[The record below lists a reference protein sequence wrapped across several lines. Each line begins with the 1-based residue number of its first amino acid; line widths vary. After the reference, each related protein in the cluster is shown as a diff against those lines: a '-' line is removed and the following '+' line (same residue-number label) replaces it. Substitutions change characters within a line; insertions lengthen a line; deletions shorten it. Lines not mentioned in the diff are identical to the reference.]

1 MTGNISVLASI
12 LNQTVLSARSRAT
25 IRDVALKAGVSHQT
39 VSRVINGHER
49 VSDQTRKNVEA
60 AIAELGYQPNAIAR
74 SMARGRT
81 YTLACIS
88 PNLTDF
94 TYASFIEGAEL
105 EARKRGYFLLTASA
119 PNAETFATLVNQLL
133 ASRRT
138 EGLLV
143 ITPNVEPHHVRI
155 PRYVSAVFIGSDPNL
170 DWIASVTLDDEN
182 AGYIATEHLVQM
194 NHTNIAHITG
204 PMAEESSQ
212 GRLRG
217 YQCAITAAG
226 ITYQPR
232 FIYEGDWS
240 ATSGYLAVQYFLE
253 QQDAPSAI
261 FAQNDRMAVG
271 AIRALR
277 DTGRRVPQDIS
288 VIGIDDMPLA
298 SYFDPPLTTILQD
311 TYRMGREA
319 ACQLINSIEK
329 PDNPCRQLRVEPKLI
344 VRQSTTLNNQP

>member
-1 MTGNISVLASI
+1 MP
-12 LNQTVLSARSRAT
+12 RSRVT
-25 IRDVALKAGVSHQT
+25 IREVAAHAGVSHQT
-39 VSRVINGHER
+39 VSRVINHSER
-49 VSDQTRKNVEA
+49 VNPETRQRVEN
-60 AIAELGYQPNAIAR
+60 AIQELKYSPNAVAR

-105 EARKRGYFLLTASA
+105 EARRQGYFLLTTSA

-143 ITPNVEPHHVRI
+143 ITPKVEPHHVRI
-155 PRYVSAVFIGSDPNL
+155 PRYVSAVFIGANPKL

-182 AGYIATEHLVQM
+182 AGYMATEHLIQL
-194 NHTNIAHITG
+194 NHTHIAHITG

-212 GRLRG
+212 GRMRG
-217 YQCAITAAG
+217 YQAALNAAG
-226 ITYQPR
+226 IPFQRR

-240 ATSGYLAVQYFLE
+240 ATSGYMAVQDFLE
-253 QQDAPSAI
+253 QENAPSAI

-277 DTGRRVPQDIS
+277 DAGRHVPKNIS
-288 VIGIDDMPLA
+288 VIGFDDMPLA

-319 ACQLINSIEK
+319 ACQLISSIEK
-329 PDNPCRQLRVEPKLI
+329 PDNPCRQLCVEPKLI
-344 VRQSTTLNNQP
+344 VRQSTTLNDQ

>member
-1 MTGNISVLASI
+1 MS
-12 LNQTVLSARSRAT
+12 RSRMT
-25 IRDVALKAGVSHQT
+25 IRDVAALAGVSHQT
-39 VSRVINGHER
+39 VSRVINNSER
-49 VSDQTRKNVEA
+49 VKPETRQRVEN
-60 AIAELGYQPNAIAR
+60 AIQELKYSPNAVAR

-105 EARKRGYFLLTASA
+105 EARRQGYFLLTTSA

-143 ITPNVEPHHVRI
+143 ITPKVEPHHVRI
-155 PRYVSAVFIGSDPNL
+155 PRYVSAVFIGANPKL

-182 AGYIATEHLVQM
+182 AGYMATEHLIQL
-194 NHTNIAHITG
+194 NHTHIAHITG

-212 GRLRG
+212 GRMRG
-217 YQCAITAAG
+217 YQAALNAAG
-226 ITYQPR
+226 IPFQRR

-240 ATSGYLAVQYFLE
+240 ATSGYMAVQDFLE
-253 QQDAPSAI
+253 QENAPSAI

-277 DTGRRVPQDIS
+277 DAGRHVPKNIS
-288 VIGIDDMPLA
+288 VIGFDDMPLA

-319 ACQLINSIEK
+319 ACQLISSIEK
-329 PDNPCRQLRVEPKLI
+329 PDHPCRQLCVEPKLI
-344 VRQSTTLNNQP
+344 VRQSTTLNDQ

>member
-1 MTGNISVLASI
+1 MS
-12 LNQTVLSARSRAT
+12 QSRVT
-25 IRDVALKAGVSHQT
+25 IRDVAALAGVSHQT
-39 VSRVINGHER
+39 VSRVINNSEHVKPETRQR
-49 VSDQTRKNVEA
+49 VED
-60 AIAELGYQPNAIAR
+60 AIRELKYSPNAVAR

-81 YTLACIS
+81 FTLACFS

-105 EARKRGYFLLTASA
+105 EARRQGYFLLTASA

-143 ITPNVEPHHVRI
+143 ITPKVEPYHVRI
-155 PRYVSAVFIGSDPNL
+155 PRYVSAVFIGANPKL

-182 AGYIATEHLVQM
+182 AGYMATEHLIQL
-194 NHTNIAHITG
+194 NHTHIAQITG

-212 GRLRG
+212 GRMRG
-217 YQCAITAAG
+217 YQAALNAAG
-226 ITYQPR
+226 IPLQR
-232 FIYEGDWS
+232 RLIYEGDWS
-240 ATSGYLAVQYFLE
+240 ATSGYMAVQDFLE
-253 QQDAPSAI
+253 QENAPSAI

-277 DTGRRVPQDIS
+277 DAGRHVPKDIS
-288 VIGIDDMPLA
+288 VIGFDDMPLA

-319 ACQLINSIEK
+319 ACQLISSIEK
-329 PDNPCRQLRVEPKLI
+329 PDNPCRQLCVEPKLI
-344 VRQSTTLNNQP
+344 VRQSTTLNDQ

>member
-1 MTGNISVLASI
+1 MP
-12 LNQTVLSARSRAT
+12 RSRVT
-25 IRDVALKAGVSHQT
+25 IREVAAHAGVSHQT
-39 VSRVINGHER
+39 VSRVINHSER
-49 VSDQTRKNVEA
+49 VNPETRQRVEN
-60 AIAELGYQPNAIAR
+60 AIQELKYSPNAVAR

-105 EARKRGYFLLTASA
+105 EARRQGYFLLTASA

-143 ITPNVEPHHVRI
+143 ITPKVEPHHVRI
-155 PRYVSAVFIGSDPNL
+155 PRYVSAVFIGANPKL

-182 AGYIATEHLVQM
+182 AGYMATEHLIQL
-194 NHTNIAHITG
+194 NHTHIAHITG

-212 GRLRG
+212 GRMRG
-217 YQCAITAAG
+217 YQAALNAAG
-226 ITYQPR
+226 IPFQRR

-240 ATSGYLAVQYFLE
+240 ATSGYMAVQDFLE
-253 QQDAPSAI
+253 QENAPSAI

-277 DTGRRVPQDIS
+277 DAGRHVPKNIS
-288 VIGIDDMPLA
+288 VIGFDDMPLA

-319 ACQLINSIEK
+319 ACQLISSIEK
-329 PDNPCRQLRVEPKLI
+329 PDNPCRQLCVEPKLI
-344 VRQSTTLNNQP
+344 VRQSTTLNDQ

>member
-1 MTGNISVLASI
+1 MS
-12 LNQTVLSARSRAT
+12 RSRMT
-25 IRDVALKAGVSHQT
+25 IRDVAALAGVSHQT
-39 VSRVINGHER
+39 VSRVINNSER
-49 VSDQTRKNVEA
+49 VKPETRQRVET
-60 AIAELGYQPNAIAR
+60 AIRELKYSPNAVAR

-81 YTLACIS
+81 YTLSCIS

-105 EARKRGYFLLTASA
+105 EARRQGYFLLTTSA

-143 ITPNVEPHHVRI
+143 ITPKVEPHHVRI
-155 PRYVSAVFIGSDPNL
+155 PRYVSAVFIGANPKL

-182 AGYIATEHLVQM
+182 AGYMATEHLIQL
-194 NHTNIAHITG
+194 NHTHIAHITG

-212 GRLRG
+212 GRMRG
-217 YQCAITAAG
+217 YQAALNAAG
-226 ITYQPR
+226 IPFQRR

-240 ATSGYLAVQYFLE
+240 ATSGYMAVQDFLE
-253 QQDAPSAI
+253 QENAPSAI

-277 DTGRRVPQDIS
+277 DAGRHVPKDIS
-288 VIGIDDMPLA
+288 VIGFDDMPLA

-319 ACQLINSIEK
+319 ACQLISSIEK
-329 PDNPCRQLRVEPKLI
+329 PDNPCRQLCVEPKLI
-344 VRQSTTLNNQP
+344 VRQSTTLNDQ

>member
-1 MTGNISVLASI
+1 MS
-12 LNQTVLSARSRAT
+12 RSRMT
-25 IRDVALKAGVSHQT
+25 IRDVAALAGVSHQT
-39 VSRVINGHER
+39 VSRVINHSER
-49 VSDQTRKNVEA
+49 VNPETRQRVEN
-60 AIAELGYQPNAIAR
+60 AIQELKYSPNAVAR

-105 EARKRGYFLLTASA
+105 EARRQGYFLLTTSA

-143 ITPNVEPHHVRI
+143 ITPKVEPHHVRI
-155 PRYVSAVFIGSDPNL
+155 PRYVSAVFIGANPKL

-182 AGYIATEHLVQM
+182 AGYMATEHLIQL
-194 NHTNIAHITG
+194 NHTHIAHITG

-212 GRLRG
+212 GRMRG
-217 YQCAITAAG
+217 YQAALNAAG
-226 ITYQPR
+226 IPFQRR

-240 ATSGYLAVQYFLE
+240 ATSGYMAVQDFLE
-253 QQDAPSAI
+253 QENAPSAI

-277 DTGRRVPQDIS
+277 DAGRHVPKNIS
-288 VIGIDDMPLA
+288 VIGFDDMPLA

-319 ACQLINSIEK
+319 ACQLISSIEK
-329 PDNPCRQLRVEPKLI
+329 PDNPCRQLCVEPKLI
-344 VRQSTTLNNQP
+344 VRQSTTLNDQ

>member
-1 MTGNISVLASI
+1 
-12 LNQTVLSARSRAT
+12 LSQSRVT
-25 IRDVALKAGVSHQT
+25 IRDVAALAGVSHQT
-39 VSRVINGHER
+39 VSRVINNSEHVKPETRQR
-49 VSDQTRKNVEA
+49 VED
-60 AIAELGYQPNAIAR
+60 AIRELKYSPNAVAR

-81 YTLACIS
+81 FTLACFS

-105 EARKRGYFLLTASA
+105 EARRQGYFLLTASA

-143 ITPNVEPHHVRI
+143 ITPKVEPYHVRI
-155 PRYVSAVFIGSDPNL
+155 PRYVSAVFIGANPKL

-182 AGYIATEHLVQM
+182 AGYMATEHLIQL
-194 NHTNIAHITG
+194 NHTHIAQITG

-212 GRLRG
+212 GRMRG
-217 YQCAITAAG
+217 YQAALNAAG
-226 ITYQPR
+226 IPLQR
-232 FIYEGDWS
+232 RLIYEGDWS
-240 ATSGYLAVQYFLE
+240 ATSGYMAVQDFLE
-253 QQDAPSAI
+253 QENAPSAI

-277 DTGRRVPQDIS
+277 DAGRHVPKDIS
-288 VIGIDDMPLA
+288 VIGFDDMPLA

-319 ACQLINSIEK
+319 ACQLISSIEK
-329 PDNPCRQLRVEPKLI
+329 PDNPCRQLCVEPKLI
-344 VRQSTTLNNQP
+344 VRQSTTLNDQ